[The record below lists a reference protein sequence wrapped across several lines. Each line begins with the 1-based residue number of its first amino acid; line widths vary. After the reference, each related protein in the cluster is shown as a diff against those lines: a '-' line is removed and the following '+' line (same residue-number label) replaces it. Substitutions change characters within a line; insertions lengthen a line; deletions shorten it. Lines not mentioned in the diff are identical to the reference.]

1 MTEKI
6 ATAVFILMFRFFI
19 FIFLLPAVLFV
30 LLSMTDVARWC
41 SRLLH
46 LYFDKD
52 IRVGWSVVYLI
63 SVGIAT
69 SIEFGDRIK
78 DQIRDRFSNVAPC
91 PRCKRRALYIKDW
104 VWVRFHPWRASED
117 LRPAWYYDKACVCRT
132 ENCGWEVTVR

>member
-6 ATAVFILMFRFFI
+6 ATAVFILMFGFFI

-63 SVGIAT
+63 SVAIAT
-69 SIEFGDRIK
+69 WIEFGDRIK
-78 DQIRDRFSNVAPC
+78 DQIGDRFSNVAPC
-91 PRCKRRALYIKDW
+91 PRCKRRALILKIGSG
-104 VWVRFHPWRASED
+104 FASTLGGRARTSSPLGITTRHASVV
-117 LRPAWYYDKACVCRT
+117 LRIAAGR
-132 ENCGWEVTVR
+132 ER